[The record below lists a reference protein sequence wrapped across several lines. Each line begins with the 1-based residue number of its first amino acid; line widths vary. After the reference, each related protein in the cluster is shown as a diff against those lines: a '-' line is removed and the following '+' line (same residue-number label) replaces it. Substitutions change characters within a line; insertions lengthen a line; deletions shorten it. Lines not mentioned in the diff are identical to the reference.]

1 MHTNIRRINCLFAI
15 LYGLFGD
22 FAPMCHYYIPAKSSR
37 TLEKPKEV
45 VEVSLEVAVVS
56 LCCGGAGV
64 EVKSLLEPLMED
76 SRLRSC
82 TIRSPL

>member
-1 MHTNIRRINCLFAI
+1 ML
-15 LYGLFGD
+15 LY
-22 FAPMCHYYIPAKSSR
+22 YYIPAKSSR

>member
-1 MHTNIRRINCLFAI
+1 MEDSIARDVN
-15 LYGLFGD
+15 GLFSWR
-22 FAPMCHYYIPAKSSR
+22 FYSPNVLLYYYIPAKSSR